1 MRSGCSNEDEEVE
14 RRREGRG
21 PCQCLCLCLG
31 RSISGMADRDRH
43 LEHPQSS
50 LAADDDDDVDDGC
63 YYGSPLSRPFCNMR
77 ALPLKSVMEGNDFI
91 ANLTDIRCANFYS
104 SLKRRNRFFF
114 VTKFVRQ
121 YIYEPRR
128 TSFKSGFY
136 RPSFLPSPSLDP
148 RFAGGGR

>member
-1 MRSGCSNEDEEVE
+1 MLRSGCSNEDEEVE

-21 PCQCLCLCLG
+21 PCQCLCLCLC

-63 YYGSPLSRPFCNMR
+63 YYGSPLSRPSCNMR

-104 SLKRRNRFFF
+104 SLKRRNLFFF
-114 VTKFVRQ
+114 VTHYFSYRTV
-121 YIYEPRR
+121 IPRGDER
-128 TSFKSGFY
+128 IGDKH
-136 RPSFLPSPSLDP
+136 P
-148 RFAGGGR
+148 